1 MTLGQAL
8 SSSDIMTGCTM
19 FQWCFIRPKADTTAL
34 LPAGSPEQNP
44 IVSTKSMLFFV
55 LFLFCTKHLLK
66 CVYLIYQL
74 KPHGLQ
80 FMSCS
85 HRMVGSMQ
93 IGFYSALQG
102 TLKAASGSTIK
113 KQKTKNTRRQLWL
126 ISAGSIFW
134 EGLFDISASR
144 WAYVCVQTIAKMKK
158 AWGNGIAPTLYSAL
172 DCLGT
177 VLEKWALRGISCCFR
192 VPITF
197 RPILS
202 WFCRDENIK
211 L

>member
-1 MTLGQAL
+1 MCLPHLPVET
-8 SSSDIMTGCTM
+8 S
-19 FQWCFIRPKADTTAL
+19 RPSVYELQPQDGWKHADW
-34 LPAGSPEQNP
+34 
-44 IVSTKSMLFFV
+44 
-55 LFLFCTKHLLK
+55 FLFCAPRHLK
-66 CVYLIYQL
+66 SSVWFHN
-74 KPHGLQ
+74 K
-80 FMSCS
+80 
-85 HRMVGSMQ
+85 
-93 IGFYSALQG
+93 
-102 TLKAASGSTIK
+102 
-113 KQKTKNTRRQLWL
+113 KTKNTRRQLWL